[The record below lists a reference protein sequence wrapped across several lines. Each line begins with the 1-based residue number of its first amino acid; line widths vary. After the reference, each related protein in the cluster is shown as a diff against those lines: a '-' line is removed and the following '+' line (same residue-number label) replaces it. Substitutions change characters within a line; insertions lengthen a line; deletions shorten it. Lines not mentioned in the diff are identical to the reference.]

1 MRRCA
6 CDLVAVEEED
16 MADVD
21 DADTGAVCAHAAPVN
36 MASDINAG
44 TAALRMGFFMV

>member
-1 MRRCA
+1 V
-6 CDLVAVEEED
+6 DDED

-21 DADTGAVCAHAAPVN
+21 DADTGAVCAHAAPLS
-36 MASDINAG
+36 MASEINAG